1 MYTETVLEQIVDRK
15 NLNQA
20 FKQVRRNKGA
30 EGVDGM
36 TIEETASYITS
47 NRKEI
52 VTQIRNRKYKPS
64 PVLRVEIPK
73 PTGGVR
79 LLGIPTVK
87 DRVIQQAISQVISP
101 KFDKEFSPYSYGFRP
116 NKQAEMAIQQSLD
129 YFNEGYEWVVDID
142 LERFFDTVNHD
153 RLMNLIS
160 RVIKD
165 GDVISLIRKFLV
177 SGVQVNGQVKPTDIG
192 TPQGGNLSPLLS
204 NIMLNELDK
213 ELEARQLH
221 FVRYADDCLIMVK
234 SEMSARRVMRSVT
247 KFIEE
252 KLGLIVNVTKSKIIK
267 AGDSELK
274 YLGFS
279 FYKGKDGYQA
289 RPHQASVESFKFKL
303 KRLTRK
309 NWSVSIEDKIKRLNQ
324 VILGWINYFKIGK
337 MKKNLSKIE
346 SHLRFRVRMCLWKQ
360 WKTAQNR
367 RKNLIKLGMDKYTAY
382 KYSHTSKGVV
392 RIAYSWV
399 MTTTMTNKR
408 VAELGLISCVE
419 HYSKVHS

>member
-1 MYTETVLEQIVDRK
+1 
-15 NLNQA
+15 
-20 FKQVRRNKGA
+20 
-30 EGVDGM
+30 M
-36 TIEETASYITS
+36 TIEETASYIAA

-64 PVLRVEIPK
+64 PVLRVEIAK
-73 PTGGVR
+73 PTGDVR

-101 KFDKEFSPYSYGFRP
+101 MFDKGFSPYSFGFRP
-116 NKQAEMAIQQSLD
+116 NKQTEMAIQKSLD
-129 YFNEGYEWVVDID
+129 YFNEGHEWVVDID
-142 LERFFDTVNHD
+142 LERIFDTVNHD

-160 RVIKD
+160 RVIED

-177 SGVQVNGQVKPTDIG
+177 SGVQVNGEIKPTDIG
-192 TPQGGNLSPLLS
+192 TPQGGDLSPLLS

-234 SEMSARRVMRSVT
+234 SEMSARRVIRSVT

-252 KLGLIVNVTKSKIIK
+252 KLGLIVNATKTKIIK

-289 RPHQASVESFKFKL
+289 KPHLESVENFKFKL
-303 KRLTRK
+303 KRLIRK
-309 NWSVSIEDKIKRLNQ
+309 NWSVSIEHQIKRLNQ

-337 MKKNLSKIE
+337 MKKSLSKID
-346 SHLRFRVRMCLWKQ
+346 SHLRFRLRMCLWKQ

-399 MTTTMTNKR
+399 MTTTITNKR

-419 HYSKVHS
+419 HYNKVHS